1 MWPRGASLK
10 FSITHKEWSVPQIN
24 IDTIITILSFLGGL
38 IGIWVNLNSRLTLL
52 EARLGFGDEKFNGID
67 KKFDEVM
74 MHLRRIEDKLD
85 NKADR

>member
-1 MWPRGASLK
+1 MGCITMDMSLG
-10 FSITHKEWSVPQIN
+10 
-24 IDTIITILSFLGGL
+24 IDTL
-38 IGIWVNLNSRLTLL
+38 LTLIAGVFAIIGVWNQLSNRLAIL
-52 EARLGFGDEKFNGID
+52 ETKLEYGDEKFSAID

>member
-1 MWPRGASLK
+1 MSFDVNTVVTVLA
-10 FSITHKEWSVPQIN
+10 
-24 IDTIITILSFLGGL
+24 FLGGL
-38 IGIWVNLNSRLTLL
+38 ITVWVNLNNRLTLM
-52 EARLGFGDEKFNGID
+52 EARLGFGEERFNVID

>member
-1 MWPRGASLK
+1 MN
-10 FSITHKEWSVPQIN
+10 FDVNTVITVLAFI
-24 IDTIITILSFLGGL
+24 GGL
-38 IGIWVNLNSRLTLL
+38 ITVWVNLNNRLTLM
-52 EARLGFGDEKFNGID
+52 EARLGFGEERFNAID

>member
-1 MWPRGASLK
+1 MSFDINTVLTVVGFIGA
-10 FSITHKEWSVPQIN
+10 
-24 IDTIITILSFLGGL
+24 IITV
-38 IGIWVNLNSRLTLL
+38 WVNLNSRLTLM
-52 EARLGFGDEKFNGID
+52 EARLGFGDERFNTID

>member
-1 MWPRGASLK
+1 MMN
-10 FSITHKEWSVPQIN
+10 FDINTVITVLAFI
-24 IDTIITILSFLGGL
+24 GGL
-38 IGIWVNLNSRLTLL
+38 ITVWVNLNNRLTLM
-52 EARLGFGDEKFNGID
+52 EARLGFGEERFNAID

>member
-1 MWPRGASLK
+1 MDV
-10 FSITHKEWSVPQIN
+10 E
-24 IDTIITILSFLGGL
+24 TIFTILGFVITALTFVGAL
-38 IGIWVNLNSRLTLL
+38 ITVWVNLTNKLTLL
-52 EARLGFGDEKFNGID
+52 EARLGFGDEKFNAID

>member
-1 MWPRGASLK
+1 MN
-10 FSITHKEWSVPQIN
+10 FDIN
-24 IDTIITILSFLGGL
+24 TIVTVLAFLGGL
-38 IGIWVNLNSRLTLL
+38 MTVWVNLNNRLTLM
-52 EARLGFGDEKFNGID
+52 EARLGFGEERFNVID

>member
-1 MWPRGASLK
+1 MD
-10 FSITHKEWSVPQIN
+10 FDIN
-24 IDTIITILSFLGGL
+24 TVVTVLAFIGGL
-38 IGIWVNLNSRLTLL
+38 ITVWVNLNNRLTLM
-52 EARLGFGDEKFNGID
+52 EARLGFGEERFNVID

>member
-1 MWPRGASLK
+1 MN
-10 FSITHKEWSVPQIN
+10 FDIN
-24 IDTIITILSFLGGL
+24 TLVTVLTFIGGL
-38 IGIWVNLNSRLTLL
+38 ITVWVNLNNRLTLM
-52 EARLGFGDEKFNGID
+52 EARLGFGEERFNAID

>member
-1 MWPRGASLK
+1 MK
-10 FSITHKEWSVPQIN
+10 FGEIFEYHKIPEWYNMYLNYELFKQKIE
-24 IDTIITILSFLGGL
+24 LS
-38 IGIWVNLNSRLTLL
+38 SM
-52 EARLGFGDEKFNGID
+52 K

>member
-1 MWPRGASLK
+1 MA
-10 FSITHKEWSVPQIN
+10 FI
-24 IDTIITILSFLGGL
+24 GGL
-38 IGIWVNLNSRLTLL
+38 ITVWVNLNNRLTLM
-52 EARLGFGDEKFNGID
+52 EARLGFGEERFNAID